1 MSDNAPPTPPPPS
14 EEKIARL
21 AALAALN
28 ESIVEQLV
36 ICKQLADDA
45 TPE

>member
-1 MSDNAPPTPPPPS
+1 MSAAEPPTPPPPD
-14 EEKIARL
+14 EEEIARL